1 MKIPLKEKALKSLN
15 LSAFD
20 TSARAQNKTRTCT
33 PLRALVPETS
43 VSTDFTIWAFAFRLK
58 ALQI

>member
-20 TSARAQNKTRTCT
+20 TSTRAQNKI
-33 PLRALVPETS
+33 AYMH
-43 VSTDFTIWAFAFRLK
+43 I
-58 ALQI
+58 